1 MVFNVRNRFVTLQN
15 DKIEFDQLRIENNE
29 KDPNSEIQVIS
40 DQTFRNYIKEE
51 KIFKKPKNVI
61 KNLNF
66 KEFKTFL

>member
-15 DKIEFDQLRIENNE
+15 AKIEFDQLRIENNE
-29 KDPNSEIQVIS
+29 KDPNSEIKVIS